1 MKVRFNNPRKS
12 YTNKFSFD
20 NNTTFGI
27 GNVQPL
33 FCKQLCSGSKISV
46 NFNQLTRLSPLVV
59 PTFAR
64 LKQRNDFAFVPMSMV
79 MPAFDAFLSSSLIQG
94 TNKSY
99 VPNSVPCTTNADLF
113 LSLCSKSAFAT
124 YTWFKT
130 TDTTY
135 RNDDIDAFR
144 DTYGNSITIHNMVSP
159 KPTLE
164 QLKPSYFDF
173 VLDLSIAIV
182 SSLKEENRF
191 CFKLT
196 SIGRF
201 WYSVLRGLGYTLDP
215 NDTTPVSILPLWAF
229 VKAYYDIYYPK
240 RDNPWHASNYYNA
253 INSFYNGNFVT
264 RTVGSLTY
272 DMVPTYDTIL
282 PMFGTEPIFGF
293 YAPVDDCLASV
304 ATPYPINYGSKASN
318 NNTFDNSN
326 LTENP
331 LTLKSQ
337 DSNVSHVPVI
347 GGQSDDAQFTGISA
361 DQLTLVNRLWNF
373 VQKSSVVGQSVK
385 DWFKV
390 HLGVGTNED
399 MFDQTLLVDSVVND
413 VSINAVIS
421 TAQTSGLG
429 PSGGDH
435 LGALAGQGYAAKN
448 GNIHFEARTFGYFMC
463 LTSIVPLSGVSC
475 GTQPELYQNTL
486 YEQQLPDFDALG
498 YEIVNKS
505 SFLETFTDG
514 NERLKVGDVKG
525 GFGYVPRLSSW
536 KSIHNIRSGNFAV
549 NSVKD
554 SFIPYNVDVLPNQAL
569 TAGILWRFPWASS
582 GRFVSFNRMFY
593 NIENVNSTYGMANP
607 LDDNFMCQTAFD
619 VSYTSYLKPLSD
631 SFSVESLGKDLVSVK
646 VQ

>member
-12 YTNKFSFD
+12 FTNKFSFD

-64 LKQRNDFAFVPMSMV
+64 LKQRNDFAFVPMAMV
-79 MPAFDAFLSSSLIQG
+79 MPSFDAFLSSSLIKG
-94 TNKSY
+94 TKKSY
-99 VPNSVPCTTNADLF
+99 VPDSVPCTTNSDLF
-113 LSLCSKSAFAT
+113 LSLFSKPAFAT
-124 YTWFKT
+124 FTLLRGTAYVGANQTFK
-130 TDTTY
+130 
-135 RNDDIDAFR
+135 
-144 DTYGNSITIHNMVSP
+144 DTYGNIITVNNNITTP
-159 KPTLE
+159 LPTTD

-173 VLDLSIAIV
+173 VLEKSVAI
-182 SSLKEENRF
+182 STDWSPDIRC

-196 SIGRF
+196 SFGRF

-229 VKAYYDIYYPK
+229 VKAYYDLYYPK
-240 RDNPWHASNYYNA
+240 RDNPWHASNYYSD
-253 INSFYNGNFVT
+253 INSFYNGNFVV
-264 RTVGSLTY
+264 REVGALKFNMIQTFDSIHAL
-272 DMVPTYDTIL
+272 
-282 PMFGTEPIFGF
+282 FGKDPNFDFFAPI
-293 YAPVDDCLASV
+293 DDSLASV
-304 ATPYPINYGSKASN
+304 ATTKPINDNSKASA
-318 NNTFDNSN
+318 NNTFNN
-326 LTENP
+326 GNNTENGFD
-331 LTLKSQ
+331 LNKN
-337 DSNVSHVPVI
+337 DSNSFHIPALTN
-347 GGQSDDAQFTGISA
+347 QPSDGDTSGITA
-361 DQLTLVNRLWNF
+361 DQLALVNRLWNF

-421 TAQTSGLG
+421 TAQTTANDGF
-429 PSGGDH
+429 GDN
-435 LGALAGQGYAAKN
+435 LGALAGQGYASKA
-448 GNIHFEARTFGYFMC
+448 GNVHFEARTFGYFMC
-463 LTSIVPLSGVSC
+463 LTSLVPLSGVST
-475 GTQPELYQNTL
+475 GTQPELYLNTI
-486 YEQQLPDFDALG
+486 YEQQLPDFDSVG
-498 YEIVNKS
+498 YEVLNKS
-505 SFLETFTDG
+505 SFLETFVNG
-514 NERLKVGDVKG
+514 NERMEDGIKG

-536 KSIHNIRSGNFAV
+536 KSLHNIRSGNFAV

-554 SFIPYNVDVLPNQAL
+554 SLIPYNVDVLPLQPL
-569 TAGILWRFPWASS
+569 TAGILWRFPWAQSA
-582 GRFVSFNRMFY
+582 RFVSFNRMFY
-593 NIENVNSTYGMANP
+593 NIENPKSTYGMANP

-646 VQ
+646 EQ

>member
-1 MKVRFNNPRKS
+1 MKVRFNKVKNR
-12 YTNKFSFD
+12 YVNKFSFD

-64 LKQRNDFAFVPMSMV
+64 LKQRNDFAFVPMAMV
-79 MPAFDAFLSSSLIQG
+79 MPSFDAFLSSSLIQG
-94 TNKSY
+94 TNKTY
-99 VPNSVPCTTNADLF
+99 VPNSVPCTTNSDLF
-113 LSLCSKSAFAT
+113 MSLSSKLAFAT
-124 YTWFKT
+124 STFFDSSNGTYKNTDFSFKDSYGRDVWF
-130 TDTTY
+130 
-135 RNDDIDAFR
+135 
-144 DTYGNSITIHNMVSP
+144 HNMITT
-159 KPTLE
+159 PTPTTAELS
-164 QLKPSYFDF
+164 PSYFDF
-173 VLDLSIAIV
+173 IFDNSFDFTSHLQASTRVCIKLN
-182 SSLKEENRF
+182 SL
-191 CFKLT
+191 
-196 SIGRF
+196 GRF

-215 NDTTPVSILPLWAF
+215 IDKQPVSILPLWAF
-229 VKAYYDIYYPK
+229 VKAYYDLYYPK
-240 RDNPWHASNYYNA
+240 RDNPWHASNYYKD
-253 INSFYNGNFVT
+253 INSFYNGNFVV
-264 RTVGSLTY
+264 RSVGSLNF
-272 DMVPTYDTIL
+272 DMVPNSDTIHAL
-282 PMFGTEPIFGF
+282 FGNQPTFDF
-293 YAPVDDCLASV
+293 YAPVDDSLASV
-304 ATPYPINYGSKASN
+304 ATISPINVNSAASN

-326 LTENP
+326 STEAP
-331 LTLKSQ
+331 WTLHSQ
-337 DSNVSHVPVI
+337 ASNSAHVPVL
-347 GGQSDDAQFTGISA
+347 GKVVKDQDFNSISA

-399 MFDQTLLVDSVVND
+399 MFDQTILVDSVVND

-421 TAQTSGLG
+421 TAQTTGLG
-429 PSGGDH
+429 PTGGDH

-448 GNIHFEARTFGYFMC
+448 GNVHFEARTFGYFLC
-463 LTSIVPLSGVSC
+463 LTSLVPLSGVST
-475 GTQPELYQNTL
+475 GTQPELYLNTL
-486 YEQQLPDFDALG
+486 YEQQMPEFDGLG
-498 YEIVNKS
+498 YEVLNKS
-505 SFLETFTDG
+505 SFLETYING
-514 NERLKVGDVKG
+514 NNRLVIGDING

-554 SFIPYNVDVLPNQAL
+554 SLIPYNVDVLPTQAL
-569 TAGILWRFPWASS
+569 TAGILWRFPWSQS

-593 NIENVNSTYGMANP
+593 NIENPNQTYGMANP

-646 VQ
+646 EQ